1 MVMKK
6 TWGLTTSSVLTLT
19 MILTACSS
27 SAPAGGKTADAT
39 KGPTPKAGN
48 GEVIKLK
55 WSTWGNPGELKRF
68 YELTD
73 QYNKDHP
80 NVKWELVAV
89 PNDGYEEKIITQ
101 LQGGT
106 APDAFYAG
114 DQTVV
119 KLISNGSIEELTPLM
134 KVGNGPIKAEDFA
147 EGLWGGSKKG
157 DKIYGITVD
166 CNPLV
171 MYYNKT
177 VLAEAGITDD
187 PQKLYEAGE
196 WNWKKLQELTEKLK
210 SKNKYGLVLEDW
222 SSPVYSWVTLNGG
235 KAYDKPQDGKFIGD
249 QDPKTVEAFQY
260 LAENTKN
267 KNFVFSGSLP
277 KGQGPDAMFMSNQV
291 GFGIAGRWWVP
302 QFNANTSLKYDI
314 VPLPTNTGKKMEPA
328 GIPTAY
334 MVMNKKTAHAKET
347 YEFLSYFVSK
357 DGQNFRLKGGN
368 AVPSISGVDDLVLD
382 KNAQPAH
389 AQYFLDAR
397 EIGYALWPSESG
409 VPGASDIVK
418 DNYDLLLLG
427 KQDAQTTLKKI
438 SEGVNKKIEEVKA
451 KK

>member
-1 MVMKK
+1 MKRSLK
-6 TWGLTTSSVLTLT
+6 LTAGSLVVLSIALS
-19 MILTACSS
+19 ACSS
-27 SAPAGGKTADAT
+27 GKSGSD
-39 KGPTPKAGN
+39 
-48 GEVIKLK
+48 GEVLHLK

-80 NVKWELVAV
+80 KTQWELVAV

-114 DQTVV
+114 DTTVV
-119 KLISNGSIEELTPLM
+119 KLIANGSIAELTQLM
-134 KVGNGPIKAEDFA
+134 DKPSSPIKASDFA

-157 DKIYGITVD
+157 DQIFGVTVD

-171 MYYNKT
+171 MYYNKK
-177 VLAEAGITDD
+177 VLQDAGITDD
-187 PQKLYEAGE
+187 PQALYEAGD
-196 WNWKKLQELTEKLK
+196 WNWQKLSELTAKIQAAG
-210 SKNKYGLVLEDW
+210 KYGLVLEDW
-222 SSPVYSWVTLNGG
+222 SSPIYSWVTTNGG
-235 KAYDKPQDGKFIGD
+235 KVYDKNLGGQFVADK
-249 QDPKTVEAFQY
+249 DPKALEALQY
-260 LAENTKN
+260 LSDNVKN

-302 QFNANTSLKYDI
+302 EYNANTALQYDI
-314 VPLPTNTGKKMEPA
+314 VPLPTNTGNKIEPA

-334 MVMNKKTAHAKET
+334 MVMNKKTAHPDET
-347 YEFLSYFVSK
+347 YDFLSYFVSK
-357 DGQNFRLKGGN
+357 AGQQFRLKGGN
-368 AVPSISGVDDLVLD
+368 AVPSVSGVDDLVLD

-397 EIGYALWPSESG
+397 EIGYALWPSESA
-409 VPGASDIVK
+409 VPGASDVVK

-427 KQDAQTTLKKI
+427 KQDAATTLKKMA
-438 SEGVNKKIEEVKA
+438 EGVNKKIAEANA
-451 KK
+451 K

>member
-1 MVMKK
+1 MKK
-6 TWGLTTSSVLTLT
+6 TWKLAAGSIAILSVTL
-19 MILTACSS
+19 AGCSNS
-27 SAPAGGKTADAT
+27 GGS
-39 KGPTPKAGN
+39 N
-48 GEVIKLK
+48 GEVITLK

-80 NVKWELVAV
+80 NVKVELVAV

-119 KLISNGSIEELTPLM
+119 KLIANGTIAELTPLLDQPSS
-134 KVGNGPIKAEDFA
+134 PIKASDFA
-147 EGLWGGSKKG
+147 DGLWGGAKKG
-157 DKIYGITVD
+157 DQIFGVTVD

-171 MYYNKT
+171 MYYNKK
-177 VLAEAGITDD
+177 VLADAGITED
-187 PQKLYEAGE
+187 PQQLYEAGE
-196 WNWKKLQELTEKLK
+196 WNWKKLSELTAKIK
-210 SKNKYGLVLEDW
+210 AAGKYGLVLEDW
-222 SSPVYSWVTLNGG
+222 SAPIYSWVTTNGG
-235 KAYDKPQDGKFIGD
+235 KVYDQDLGGQFIGD
-249 QDPKTVEAFQY
+249 KDPKTLEAFEY
-260 LAENTKN
+260 LAENVKN
-267 KNFVFSGSLP
+267 ENFVFSGSLP

-302 QFNANTSLKYDI
+302 QYNANTALQYDI
-314 VPLPTNTGKKMEPA
+314 VPLPTNTGNKMEPA

-334 MVMNKKTAHAKET
+334 MVMNKKTAHPEET
-347 YEFLSYFVSK
+347 YAFLSYFVSK
-357 DGQNFRLKGGN
+357 EGQQFRLKGGN
-368 AVPSISGVDDLVLD
+368 AVPSVSGVDDLVVD

-409 VPGASDIVK
+409 VPGASDVVK

-427 KQDAQTTLKKI
+427 KQDAKTALSKMA
-438 SEGVNKKIEEVKA
+438 EGVNKKIAEANGK
-451 KK
+451 

>member
-1 MVMKK
+1 MKRSLK
-6 TWGLTTSSVLTLT
+6 ITAGSIV
-19 MILTACSS
+19 ILSIALSASACSS
-27 SAPAGGKTADAT
+27 GKSGSD
-39 KGPTPKAGN
+39 
-48 GEVIKLK
+48 GEVLHLK

-80 NVKWELVAV
+80 KTQWELVAV

-119 KLISNGSIEELTPLM
+119 KLIANGSIAELTQLM
-134 KVGNGPIKAEDFA
+134 DKPSSPIKASDFA

-157 DKIYGITVD
+157 DQIFGVTVD

-171 MYYNKT
+171 IYYNKK
-177 VLAEAGITDD
+177 VLQDAGITED
-187 PQKLYEAGE
+187 PQALYEAGQ
-196 WNWKKLQELTEKLK
+196 WNWQKLSELTGKIQAAG
-210 SKNKYGLVLEDW
+210 KYGLVLEDW
-222 SSPVYSWVTLNGG
+222 SAPIYSWVTTNGG
-235 KAYDKPQDGKFIGD
+235 KVYDKDQGGQFVGD
-249 QDPKTVEAFQY
+249 KDPKTVEAFQY
-260 LAENTKN
+260 LADNVKN

-277 KGQGPDAMFMSNQV
+277 KGQGPDAMFMANQV

-302 QFNANTSLKYDI
+302 EYNANTALQYDI
-314 VPLPTNTGKKMEPA
+314 VPLPTNTGQKMEPA

-334 MVMNKKTAHAKET
+334 MVMNKKTAHPDET
-347 YEFLSYFVSK
+347 YDFLSYFVSK
-357 DGQNFRLKGGN
+357 EGQTFRLKGGN
-368 AVPSISGVDDLVLD
+368 AVPSVSGVDDLVLD

-397 EIGYALWPSESG
+397 EIGYALWPSESA
-409 VPGASDIVK
+409 VPGASDVVK

-427 KQDAQTTLKKI
+427 KQDAATTLTKMA
-438 SEGVNKKIEEVKA
+438 EGVNKKIAEATGK
-451 KK
+451 